1 MTKLFCVNCGI
12 RTENAFLAVGSY
24 ALSCRECN
32 LMAKVTIIKES
43 DKTFTEVQKEF
54 VQTQLTENQQFG
66 KKKKK

>member
-1 MTKLFCVNCGI
+1 
-12 RTENAFLAVGSY
+12 
-24 ALSCRECN
+24 
-32 LMAKVTIIKES
+32 MAKVTIIKES